1 MDKEE
6 LRVFLDGL
14 KYRIDGVLQDIARFE
29 RELEKE

>member
-6 LRVFLDGL
+6 LKAFLEGL
-14 KYRIDGVLQDIARFE
+14 KYRINGIIDDIERFE

>member
-6 LRVFLDGL
+6 MKGFLDGL
-14 KYRIDGVLQDIARFE
+14 KYRIDGILQDIERFE

>member
-6 LRVFLDGL
+6 LKVFLDGL
-14 KYRIDGVLQDIARFE
+14 KYRINGIQQDIERFE